1 MQPDLIKDI
10 TSPYLSNGLIGA
22 TCLLLMYVCGKLWNK
37 LESERQAH
45 KIELAA
51 KDAVI
56 KEIYD
61 ERVAEAKLG
70 YTFATDYKNQ
80 NDALLQAL
88 RGKGQ
93 A

>member
-1 MQPDLIKDI
+1 
-10 TSPYLSNGLIGA
+10 
-22 TCLLLMYVCGKLWNK
+22 V
-37 LESERQAH
+37 
-45 KIELAA
+45 ELAA